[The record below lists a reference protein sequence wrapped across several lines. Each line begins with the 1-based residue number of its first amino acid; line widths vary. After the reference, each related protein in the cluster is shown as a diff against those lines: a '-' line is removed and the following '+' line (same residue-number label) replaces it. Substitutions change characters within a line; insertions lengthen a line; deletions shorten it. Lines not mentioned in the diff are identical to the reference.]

1 MIQFNDFTFNE
12 NTLTFLA
19 MEESGGRTKI
29 YFRDAHSE
37 NSSPVF
43 WVTSSLTQTEILDK
57 LNELKGQENNPLKVV
72 VL

>member
-1 MIQFNDFTFNE
+1 MIQLKDFTFNE
-12 NTLTFLA
+12 NCLTFLA

-29 YFRDAHSE
+29 YFRDAHTE

-43 WVTSSLTQTEILDK
+43 WITSSLTQTEILGK
-57 LNELKGQENNPLKVV
+57 LSELKDNPLKVV